1 MNQLG
6 SIFKYHSESS
16 KSEVEA
22 DVTAPPP
29 DDDVVTE
36 SDAIEA

>member
-1 MNQLG
+1 MKLVQHWTSNLK
-6 SIFKYHSESS
+6 SF